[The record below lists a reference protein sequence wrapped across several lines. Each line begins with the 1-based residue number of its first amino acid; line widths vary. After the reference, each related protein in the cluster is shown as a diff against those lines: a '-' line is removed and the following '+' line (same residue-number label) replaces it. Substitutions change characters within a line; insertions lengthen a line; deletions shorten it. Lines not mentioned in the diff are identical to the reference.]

1 MNVLVTLGGALAFLA
16 VLWAAATIAP
26 KYMRNSKA
34 SGPDAGSGAA
44 AGGSYGA
51 SGFDDCSG
59 GGADGGCD

>member
-1 MNVLVTLGGALAFLA
+1 MNVFVTLGGAAAFLA
-16 VLWAAATIAP
+16 VLWAAATFAP
-26 KYMRNSKA
+26 KFVRNSKA

-51 SGFDDCSG
+51 SGFDECS